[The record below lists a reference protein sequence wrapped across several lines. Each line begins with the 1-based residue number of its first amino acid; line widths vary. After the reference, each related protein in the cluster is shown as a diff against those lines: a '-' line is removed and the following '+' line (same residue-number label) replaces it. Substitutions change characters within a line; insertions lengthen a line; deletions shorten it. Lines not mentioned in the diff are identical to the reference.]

1 MISLDVLCCWRG
13 RGVIRC
19 TETGASDSMRS
30 LYMLQKKTN
39 AHMLTVP
46 THTAADSYWTILSAS
61 IGDSYKYI
69 LYRHTPSGQSRVYR
83 VTQLRTDDV
92 HFRESTGTGPVVLKV
107 VPVTGAAFGSQLT
120 N

>member
-1 MISLDVLCCWRG
+1 M
-13 RGVIRC
+13 IRC

-69 LYRHTPSGQSRVYR
+69 FIPPYAIGSVPSLSGHAIAYR
-83 VTQLRTDDV
+83 
-92 HFRESTGTGPVVLKV
+92 
-107 VPVTGAAFGSQLT
+107 
-120 N
+120 